1 MPGMMLMSGAQTFY
15 HIVMSF
21 PTVLFTILLLVVLG
35 YWLLAI
41 LGAVDISIMDF
52 EMDMDADAS
61 ALSNITAFMMRL
73 GLHGV
78 PVTIVIS
85 LIALIGW
92 LICYYAAYFLQG
104 LFSVSLV
111 RYLVGIPV
119 FLGSL
124 YAAIMLTAL
133 VIRPLRPLFKRI
145 EQQTIKRVMG
155 QVAIVRSTLVNN
167 LSGEATL
174 ADGGAGLILKV
185 RTRGEQE
192 FHRGDR
198 VVLLEYVPEQYFY
211 RVISEQEFL
220 GASADLSSQ

>member
-41 LGAVDISIMDF
+41 LGAVDISILDF

-92 LICYYAAYFLQG
+92 LICYYVAYFFQG
-104 LFSVSLV
+104 VFSAPLL
-111 RYLVGIPV
+111 RYLVGLPV

-124 YAAIMLTAL
+124 YAAIMLTAWI
-133 VIRPLRPLFKRI
+133 IRPLRPLFKRI

-185 RTRGEQE
+185 RSRDEEE

-220 GASADLSSQ
+220 GTSADLSSQ

>member
-1 MPGMMLMSGAQTFY
+1 MSGILLTSGAQTFY

-21 PTVLFTILLLVVLG
+21 PTVLFTVLLLVVLC

-41 LGAVDISIMDF
+41 LGAVDISILDF

-61 ALSNITAFMMRL
+61 ALSNVTAFMMRL

-92 LICYYAAYFLQG
+92 LICYYASYFFQG
-104 LFSVSLV
+104 VFSVTFL
-111 RYLVGIPV
+111 RYLVGLPV

-124 YAAIMLTAL
+124 YAAVMLTAL
-133 VIRPLRPLFKRI
+133 VIRPLRPLFKRV
-145 EQQTIKRVMG
+145 EQQTIKRVLG

-167 LSGEATL
+167 RAGEATL

-185 RTRGEQE
+185 RSRGEEE

-220 GASADLSSQ
+220 GAPAA